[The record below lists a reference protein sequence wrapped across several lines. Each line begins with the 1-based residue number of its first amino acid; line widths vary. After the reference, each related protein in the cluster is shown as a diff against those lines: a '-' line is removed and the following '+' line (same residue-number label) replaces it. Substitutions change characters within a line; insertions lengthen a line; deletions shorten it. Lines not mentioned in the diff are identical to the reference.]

1 MFFSSD
7 EFDGTID
14 MALSLL
20 GKMVWTPSIYFTVE
34 SSVPLMR
41 SGHAIELS
49 TVFNHPED
57 TLVTGR
63 QFDETFSK
71 TMRKMWVQFAKTGN
85 PSLPA
90 DISPDGKAY
99 EWPLYDLK
107 DKKVMVFDEFNIH
120 PEKESELKI
129 LDWDRTYFLTRY
141 YCL

>member
-1 MFFSSD
+1 MRKVFES
-7 EFDGTID
+7 
-14 MALSLL
+14 M
-20 GKMVWTPSIYFTVE
+20 GKRKARAGGKSYTYYFTVE

-85 PSLPA
+85 PSLSAA
-90 DISPDGKAY
+90 DSPDGKAH

>member
-7 EFDGTID
+7 ELDGTID

-85 PSLPA
+85 PDNEYIPHWEKYSA
-90 DISPDGKAY
+90 DNRQTMELNSKGCVCHKDLNTENLNGLRYIY
-99 EWPLYDLK
+99 E
-107 DKKVMVFDEFNIH
+107 N
-120 PEKESELKI
+120 
-129 LDWDRTYFLTRY
+129 
-141 YCL
+141 

>member
-57 TLVTGR
+57 TLVSGR

-85 PSLPA
+85 PSLSA
-90 DISPDGKAY
+90 KDSPDGKAH
-99 EWPLYDLK
+99 EWPLYDLENK
-107 DKKVMVFDEFNIH
+107 EIMVFDEFNIH
-120 PEKESELKI
+120 PEKESQRKI
-129 LDWDRTYFLTRY
+129 LDWERTYFLTKY
-141 YCL
+141 FCM

>member
-7 EFDGTID
+7 GFDGTID

-141 YCL
+141 YCI

>member
-7 EFDGTID
+7 GFDGTID

-85 PSLPA
+85 PSLTA
-90 DISPDGKAY
+90 DISPDGKSY

-107 DKKVMVFDEFNIH
+107 GKKVMVFDEFNIH
-120 PEKESELKI
+120 LEKESELKI

>member
-7 EFDGTID
+7 GFDGTID

-85 PSLPA
+85 PSLNA
-90 DISPDGKAY
+90 EQSPDGKAK
-99 EWPLYDLK
+99 EWPLYDLENK
-107 DKKVMVFDEFNIH
+107 GVMVLDEFNIH
-120 PEKESELKI
+120 PAKESELKI
-129 LDWDRTYFLTRY
+129 LDWERCYFLTKY
-141 YCL
+141 FCL